1 MLAILLAASL
11 ASPGPQASSTPILRH
26 MVFSAHIDSTGGM
39 STAYRGAN
47 AGETGVPSSIGAEG
61 RDDNDTTITV
71 DVLAALGDGS
81 LVVNVS
87 EPKQQTLK
95 VGITNEGALMSLTPD
110 RQPTIGEHAL
120 LRMLA
125 RNFVAGHDD
134 AAGDSW
140 TLQYGP
146 DNSGQLHVSV
156 SKNDG
161 AHVQLA
167 LKGTAFETSP
177 ETRRQQLSGTVTYD
191 PAHTIPVSANVAES
205 VKIENG
211 NGTESMQYQ
220 AQFTLE
226 SDSMGGS

>member
-11 ASPGPQASSTPILRH
+11 ASPGPQASPAPILRH
-26 MVFSAHIDSTGGM
+26 MVFSAHIDATGGM

-47 AGETGVPSSIGAEG
+47 AGETGVPRSVGAEG

-71 DVLAALGDGS
+71 DVLAALDDGS

-87 EPKQQTLK
+87 EPKHDPLK
-95 VGITNEGALMSLTPD
+95 VGITSEGGLIAVTPD
-110 RQPTIGEHAL
+110 AQPTVGEHAL
-120 LRMLA
+120 LRLLA
-125 RNFVAGHDD
+125 RNLVAGHSD
-134 AAGDSW
+134 AVGDSW

-161 AHVQLA
+161 SHVVLA
-167 LKGTAFETSP
+167 LKGTAFETNP

-191 PAHTIPVSANVAES
+191 AAHTIPVSANVVES
-205 VKIENG
+205 VSVENG
-211 NGTESMQYQ
+211 NGTENMQYN
-220 AQFTLE
+220 AQFTLK

>member
-1 MLAILLAASL
+1 MLALLIAASL

-26 MVFSAHIDSTGGM
+26 MVFSAHVDSNGGM

-47 AGETGVPSSIGAEG
+47 AGETGVPRLLGAEG
-61 RDDNDTTITV
+61 HDDKNTTITV
-71 DVLAALGDGS
+71 DVLAALDDGS

-87 EPKQQTLK
+87 EPKQEPLK
-95 VGITNEGALMSLTPD
+95 VGITSQGALMSLTPS
-110 RQPTIGEHAL
+110 RLPTVGEHAL

-134 AAGDSW
+134 AAGNSW
-140 TLQYGP
+140 DLQYGP
-146 DNSGQLHVSV
+146 DNAGQLHVSV

-161 AHVQLA
+161 AHVVLE
-167 LKGTAFETSP
+167 LKGTEFETQP

-191 PAHTIPVSANVAES
+191 AAHTIPVSADLSES
-205 VKIENG
+205 VQVQNG
-211 NGTESMQYQ
+211 DGTESMQYQ
-220 AQFTLE
+220 AQFTLQ

>member
-26 MVFSAHIDSTGGM
+26 MVFSAHVDSNGGM

-47 AGETGVPSSIGAEG
+47 AGETGVPQLLGAQG
-61 RDDNDTTITV
+61 HDDKNTAITV

-87 EPKQQTLK
+87 EPKQEPLK
-95 VGITNEGALMSLTPD
+95 VGITSQGALMSLTPS
-110 RQPTIGEHAL
+110 RLPTVGEHAL

-134 AAGDSW
+134 APGDAW
-140 TLQYGP
+140 DLQYGP
-146 DNSGQLHVSV
+146 DNAGHLHVSV
-156 SKNDG
+156 SQNDG
-161 AHVQLA
+161 AHVVLA
-167 LKGTAFETSP
+167 LTGTEFETQP

-191 PAHTIPVSANVAES
+191 AAHTIPVSADVSES
-205 VKIENG
+205 VQVQNG

-220 AQFTLE
+220 AQFKLE